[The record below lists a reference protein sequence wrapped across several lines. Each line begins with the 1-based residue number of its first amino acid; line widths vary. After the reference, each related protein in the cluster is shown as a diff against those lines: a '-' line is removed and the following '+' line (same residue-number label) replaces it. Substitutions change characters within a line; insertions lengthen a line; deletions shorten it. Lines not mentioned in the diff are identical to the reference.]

1 MQVSYVKCCKLSD
14 QLESALTV
22 LMELVP
28 EKARKNF
35 VEPVQVSTEYLMVV
49 AESLDL

>member
-1 MQVSYVKCCKLSD
+1 M
-14 QLESALTV
+14 ESALTV

-35 VEPVQVSTEYLMVV
+35 VESVLVFTEKIDGGY
-49 AESLDL
+49 